1 MSDKSVESTTETTYN
16 CPNTRPYQQKE
27 VLRELHYEEGLNQTE
42 IADKFDVDQSTIH
55 YHLKKHDLLKEQ
67 TKKDFYFITLSN
79 GKVSVRPSGDDEQ
92 SFYMHQLNACL
103 NHDPHEVFD
112 PDNDV
117 HHTVE
122 FTYALDLP
130 ENLIVM
136 DHGNHRSRHDE
147 GTAECHISAV
157 LDLIFDEWRLD
168 MNAFVDDTTERA
180 DG

>member
-1 MSDKSVESTTETTYN
+1 M
-16 CPNTRPYQQKE
+16 
-27 VLRELHYEEGLNQTE
+27 ELHYEENLNQTE

-67 TKKDFYFITLSN
+67 TRQNFYFITLPN

-92 SFYMHQLNACL
+92 SFFLHQLNACL
-103 NHDPHEVFD
+103 NHHPKEVFD

-117 HHTVE
+117 HHKVE
-122 FTYALDLP
+122 LSHALDLP